1 MSACKTPDHNAVA
14 TTPNSKTKTEVD
26 RLDLT
31 PKRKQRM
38 AKKLLLTNV
47 LLAEIKKTMESS
59 SRRKRNVIHNKIAG
73 KIAKKYKCM
82 KIISTETGM
91 SRRCL
96 MKCQSKSILVRER
109 GVRTKKLFDFVCH
122 VCCVSC

>member
-1 MSACKTPDHNAVA
+1 MSACKTQDHNAVA

-38 AKKLLLTNV
+38 AKQLLLTNV
-47 LLAEIKKTMESS
+47 LLAEIKKTKENS

-96 MKCQSKSILVRER
+96 MKCQSKSMER
-109 GVRTKKLFDFVCH
+109 Y
-122 VCCVSC
+122 